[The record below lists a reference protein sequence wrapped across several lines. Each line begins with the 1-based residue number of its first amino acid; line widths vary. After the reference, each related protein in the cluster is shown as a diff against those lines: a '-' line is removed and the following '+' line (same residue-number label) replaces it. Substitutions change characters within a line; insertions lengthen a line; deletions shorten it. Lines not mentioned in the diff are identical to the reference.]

1 VAGDPTPSTARLEDA
16 ALLTGSA
23 TFVADVR
30 RAGQLH
36 LVVVRSQA
44 AHGRVRS
51 IDVSEAL
58 GSDGVVAVLTAR
70 DVISDLGDV
79 PTIRARLTAGVAVDP
94 WLQPVIATD
103 RVRYVGEPVA
113 VVVATTPYA
122 AEDAAELVFPDIDP
136 LPPSPHLRTLGTP
149 PLHAAGDEV
158 TTLEA
163 RIGDVV
169 GAFAQAPVVVEAEVR
184 IGRHTGMP
192 METRGLVAEP
202 VDDRLVIH
210 GATKVV
216 HWNRQQLADHLS
228 VSPDSLVFRETA
240 VGGGFGVRGEY
251 YPEDFLVPWVAQR
264 LGRPVRWIEDR
275 REHMVATNH
284 AREQVHVA
292 AMAGDRDGRI
302 LGLRSEFWVDL
313 GAYVRTNGVRPAE
326 NTLAM
331 LPGPYDIPAY
341 GGTAHL
347 VLTSRTPTGTYRAP
361 GRAESVHVCE
371 HLLERYA
378 HAIDAD
384 PADVRRRN
392 LIARARMPYTRAFTT
407 GPPATTFTDG
417 DYQATLARVTEAV
430 DVPGVAAR
438 RARGEPVGVSVVP
451 FIEATRL
458 GPKEYGCVRLEP
470 DGRLR
475 VRSGASSVG
484 QGTRTMLATVAAR
497 VFDVA
502 PAAVDVEFLDTAHV
516 PRGWGSYASRSTAM
530 AGSAVHLAARDLADR
545 VRQVVAESWGVRTED
560 VRVEDGRVIVG
571 PGSERL
577 TLAQVATMAP
587 RDDGP
592 LTAEVDFASDVT
604 INDIGAHGA
613 VVRVDTLT
621 GGVTVERLVVAF
633 DTGTVINRQL
643 VEGQLLGAAV
653 QGIGS
658 ALLEQF
664 LYDEDANPQATSF
677 VDYLLPTVSEVP
689 ALRAIMLDEVPS
701 SSNPLG
707 VKGVG
712 EAGITG
718 AMAAIVA
725 AVGQAV
731 GDPTVGERTPVDLEA
746 VLRAARRWSR

>member
-1 VAGDPTPSTARLEDA
+1 VEGDTAPPPPRLEDA

-36 LVVVRSQA
+36 LVVVRSQV
-44 AHGRVRS
+44 AHGRIRS

-58 GSDGVVAVLTAR
+58 ASDGVVAVLTAR
-70 DVISDLGDV
+70 DVISDVGGV
-79 PTIRARLTAGVAVDP
+79 PIIRARLTAGVTVDP
-94 WLQPVIATD
+94 WLQPVIASD
-103 RVRYVGEPVA
+103 RVRFVGEPVA

-136 LPPSPHLRTLGTP
+136 LPPSLHPRTVGPAL
-149 PLHAAGDEV
+149 LHVAGDEV
-158 TTLEA
+158 ATLEA
-163 RIGDVV
+163 RIGDVG
-169 GAFAQAPVVVEAEVR
+169 GAFAQAPVVVDAEIS

-192 METRGLVAEP
+192 LETRGLVADP
-202 VDDRLVIH
+202 VGDRLVIH

-216 HWNRQQLADHLS
+216 HWNRQQLADHLAM
-228 VSPDSLVFRETA
+228 SPDRLVFRETA

-264 LGRPVRWIEDR
+264 LGRPVSWIEDR

-313 GAYVRTNGVRPAE
+313 GAYVRTNGVRPPE

-331 LPGPYDIPAY
+331 LPGPYDVPAY
-341 GGTAHL
+341 SGIAHL

-384 PADVRRRN
+384 PAAVRHRN
-392 LIARARMPYTRAFTT
+392 LIRRAQMPYTRTFAV
-407 GPPATTFTDG
+407 GPPAYTLTDG
-417 DYQATLARVTEAV
+417 DYHETLDRVTEAV
-430 DVPGVAAR
+430 DVPSVAAR
-438 RARGEPVGVSVVP
+438 RDRGERVGASVVP
-451 FIEATRL
+451 FIETTRL
-458 GPKEYGCVRLEP
+458 GPKEYGEVRLEA
-470 DGRLR
+470 DGRLH
-475 VRSGASSVG
+475 VRTGASSVG

-497 VFDVA
+497 IFGVA
-502 PAAVDVEFLDTAHV
+502 PSAVNVELLDTAHV

-545 VRQVVAESWGVRTED
+545 VRRVVAESRGVPAEE
-560 VRVEDGRVIVG
+560 VCVEEGRVTVG
-571 PGSERL
+571 SGSQRL
-577 TLAQVATMAP
+577 TLAQVAMIAA
-587 RDDGP
+587 RDGGP

-613 VVRVDTLT
+613 VVRVDALT
-621 GGVTVERLVVAF
+621 GGVAVERLVVAF

-664 LYDEDANPQATSF
+664 LYDEDGNPQVTSF
-677 VDYLLPTVSEVP
+677 VDYLLPTVSEVA
-689 ALRAIMLDEVPS
+689 ALQAIVLDEVPS

-718 AMAAIVA
+718 AMAAIMA
-725 AVGQAV
+725 AIGQAV
-731 GDPTVGERTPVDLEA
+731 ANPTIGERTPVDLEA
-746 VLRAARRWSR
+746 VLRAVRRGST